1 MAISRK
7 LEDYFSKQN
16 ISFQTVSHFYSNSS
30 IGSAVATSIPPKN
43 IAKAVLLVDHDGH
56 RLMAVLPADQKINI
70 ESINEKLHASFE
82 LLKERDVFNLF
93 MDCAK
98 GAIPPVGEAF
108 NMSMVCDESLDVLD
122 NVFIEAGDHET
133 LLKLTHQDF
142 ENIMG
147 TSKHLKICKNMLH

>member
-1 MAISRK
+1 
-7 LEDYFSKQN
+7 
-16 ISFQTVSHFYSNSS
+16 
-30 IGSAVATSIPPKN
+30 
-43 IAKAVLLVDHDGH
+43 
-56 RLMAVLPADQKINI
+56 
-70 ESINEKLHASFE
+70 
-82 LLKERDVFNLF
+82 

-108 NMSMVCDESLDVLD
+108 NMPMVCDESLDMLD

-147 TSKHLKICKNMLH
+147 NSKHLKICKNILH

>member
-16 ISFQTVSHFYSNSS
+16 ISFQRVSHFYSNNS
-30 IGSAVATSIPPKN
+30 IGSAVASSIPPKN

-70 ESINEKLHASFE
+70 VSINEELHASFE

-108 NMSMVCDESLDVLD
+108 NMSMVYDESLDMLD

-147 TSKHLKICKNMLH
+147 NSKHLKISKNMLH